1 MAKES
6 FNFALQA
13 AMAKTCDDYQRFAL
27 KLLSYMSDHL
37 ACLDLL

>member
-6 FNFALQA
+6 FNFASQA
-13 AMAKTCDDYQRFAL
+13 AMANTTAHYERFAP
-27 KLLSYMSDHL
+27 KALSYISDHL